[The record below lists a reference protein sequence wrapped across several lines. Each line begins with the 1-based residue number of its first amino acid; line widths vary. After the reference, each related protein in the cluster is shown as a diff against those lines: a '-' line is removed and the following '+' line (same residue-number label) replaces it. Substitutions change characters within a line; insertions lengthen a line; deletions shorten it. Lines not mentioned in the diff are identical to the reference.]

1 MTQVNDYLP
10 PEEILAQLAE
20 EAAELAQAALK
31 LRRVMDGTNPTPVT
45 LEEAVRSL
53 NEEMADVTLC
63 FDLLPIFAN
72 YSLINETR
80 ERKEERWKKRL
91 AEDRLE
97 KKRRICEQRRE
108 RLRLSR
114 RRDPNG
120 TV

>member
-1 MTQVNDYLP
+1 MTQVDDYLP

-63 FDLLPIFAN
+63 FDLVPFAD
-72 YSLINETR
+72 YSQVNEIR

-108 RLRLSR
+108 RLHLSR